1 MHLKRLINL
10 PNTNRKRGFS
20 WQWEFTNPSIG
31 GIKSVKPKSVIRDFQ
46 RQSVTKVFFCYMK
59 NEQLVNHL
67 HVSGT
72 FFDKMKVNFSN
83 DRFENK

>member
-1 MHLKRLINL
+1 
-10 PNTNRKRGFS
+10 
-20 WQWEFTNPSIG
+20 
-31 GIKSVKPKSVIRDFQ
+31 
-46 RQSVTKVFFCYMK
+46 MK